1 MKTPLI
7 SLARS
12 WRLLAL
18 AAALAVVASAQQ
30 EPPVDTTA
38 QPTITFTFDFPQSRP
53 EHAVVMVDAG
63 GRARYQSSG
72 PLFADSSDADP
83 FSADFT
89 MSAAT
94 RDRIFALAAQ
104 LDYFHGDFDYKKHR
118 IAFTGTKTLEYTAAG
133 KSSST
138 SYNWSEDL
146 GVRELTAIFQDIV
159 NTQESARRLLFLR
172 RFDRLGLDA
181 QLQSMEEMAKSDTLG
196 ELQSIA
202 PLLRQIADDPGV
214 MHVARER
221 ASRLWARTQP
231 VADSPGPPPSASPQ
245 K

>member
-1 MKTPLI
+1 MRTPLI
-7 SLARS
+7 SLGRCAT
-12 WRLLAL
+12 LLVL
-18 AAALAVVASAQQ
+18 AIAPAAAQQ
-30 EPPVDTTA
+30 EPPAVPAA

-53 EHAVVMVDAG
+53 EHAVVTVDAG

-83 FSADFT
+83 YSADFA
-89 MSAAT
+89 MSGAT

-118 IAFTGTKTLEYTAAG
+118 IAFTGKKTLEYVAAD

-138 SYNWSEDL
+138 SYNWSEDPT
-146 GVRELTAIFQDIV
+146 VRELTAIFQNIV

-181 QLQSMEEMAKSDTLG
+181 QLKSMEDMAKSDTLG

-221 ASRLWARTQP
+221 AARLWARTQP
-231 VADSPGPPPSASPQ
+231 AADSPAIPPSASPQ

>member
-1 MKTPLI
+1 M
-7 SLARS
+7 LA
-12 WRLLAL
+12 AL
-18 AAALAVVASAQQ
+18 AAMLGTAGASAHQ
-30 EPPVDTTA
+30 EPPAIAGA

-53 EHAVVMVDAG
+53 EHAVVTVDAS

-83 FSADFT
+83 FTADFT

-118 IAFTGTKTLEYTAAG
+118 IAFTGKKTLEYAAAG
-133 KSSST
+133 TTSST
-138 SYNWSEDL
+138 SYNWSEDPA
-146 GVRELTAIFQDIV
+146 VRELTAIFQDIM

-172 RFDRLGLDA
+172 RYDRLGLDA

-221 ASRLWARTQP
+221 AARLWARTQP
-231 VADSPGPPPSASPQ
+231 ADSPAAPSSASPQ